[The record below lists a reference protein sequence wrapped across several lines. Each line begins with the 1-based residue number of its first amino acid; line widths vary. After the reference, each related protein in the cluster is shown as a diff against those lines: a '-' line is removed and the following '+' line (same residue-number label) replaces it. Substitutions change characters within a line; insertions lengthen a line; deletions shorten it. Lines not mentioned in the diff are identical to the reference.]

1 MADYKETDVSGVAW
15 QRAQVIIIGNQ
26 YQQPQTV
33 TYQEE
38 VLINLNDGTVQQL
51 VGSLSY
57 TVDPEGIIELR
68 DPITL
73 ELTGETIP
81 VALVH
86 EALFSDYINRALER
100 DAGTNLAPPEEPA
113 Q

>member
-1 MADYKETDVSGVAW
+1 MADYKETDVSGKAW
-15 QRAQVIIIGNQ
+15 QRAQIIIISNQ
-26 YQQPQTV
+26 YGQVPGV

-38 VLINLNDGTVQQL
+38 ALIKLDEGTIQKP

-57 TVDPEGIIELR
+57 TIDPLAEIELR
-68 DPITL
+68 DPVTL

-86 EALFSDYINRALER
+86 QALFSDYINRAIER
-100 DAGTNLAPPEEPA
+100 DASTNLQPTE
-113 Q
+113 